1 MMPLSAVSLLW
12 KLYPAIRE
20 VFRATR
26 KKSDGGKRITKV
38 ERDEIIAKILP
49 KIAKVLEKE
58 LG

>member
-26 KKSDGGKRITKV
+26 KKSDGGKCITKA

>member
-26 KKSDGGKRITKV
+26 RKSDGGKRITKA